1 MAAAAAT
8 RMSETHTIVIAEDRT
23 IVREG
28 LRLLVCANPC
38 YRVVAEARDGY
49 EAVSAAREH
58 LPDLLLLDLSM
69 PRRNGIEAI
78 RDIVR
83 ASPGTRILVLTVHD
97 TEEFVTA
104 ALQAGAHGY
113 VLKEAS
119 QSELMLAIKNVLAG
133 RRFISPGISDTLIN
147 GYLEGRLQT
156 GHCVAADTLT
166 HREREVLKLIAEGY
180 RSRQISEMLFISSKT
195 IEKHRENIMRKLD
208 LHNTAALTAY
218 AIEHGLIERRGVL

>member
-1 MAAAAAT
+1 MA
-8 RMSETHTIVIAEDRT
+8 ETYTIVIAEDRT

-49 EAVSAAREH
+49 EAVSAARDH
-58 LPDLLLLDLSM
+58 QPDLLLLDLSM

-83 ASPGTRILVLTVHD
+83 ASSETRILVLTVHD

-119 QSELMLAIKNVLAG
+119 QAELMLAIKNVLAG
-133 RRFISPGISDTLIN
+133 RRFISAGISDTLIT
-147 GYLEGRLQT
+147 GYLEGRLQA
-156 GHCVAADTLT
+156 GPCVAAESLT

-180 RSRQISEMLFISSKT
+180 RSRQISEMLYISVKT

-218 AIEHGLIERRGVL
+218 AIEHGLTERRGVL